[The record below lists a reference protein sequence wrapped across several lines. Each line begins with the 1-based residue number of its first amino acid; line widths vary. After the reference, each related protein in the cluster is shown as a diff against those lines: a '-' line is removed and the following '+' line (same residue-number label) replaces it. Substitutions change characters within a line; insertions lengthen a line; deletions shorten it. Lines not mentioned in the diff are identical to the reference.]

1 MKVYLLN
8 MGFVPKPEGV
18 YINLELGI
26 KVKIV
31 DNEIWIETKDGPKI
45 VTIKDLEN
53 LMMGGQL

>member
-1 MKVYLLN
+1 MKVQLLN
-8 MGFVPKPEGV
+8 MGFVPRPDGV

-26 KVKIV
+26 KVKTV
-31 DNEIWIETKDGPKI
+31 DSEIWIDTKDGPKI

>member
-1 MKVYLLN
+1 MKVDLLN
-8 MGFVPKPEGV
+8 MGFVPRPEGI

-31 DNEIWIETKDGPKI
+31 DTQIWIETIEGPKV

-53 LMMGGQL
+53 IMLGGHL

>member
-1 MKVYLLN
+1 MKVDLLN
-8 MGFVPKPEGV
+8 MGFVPRPEGI

-31 DNEIWIETKDGPKI
+31 DTQIWIETKDGPKV

-53 LMMGGQL
+53 VMLGGQL